1 MVEGQYRIKVVV
13 LEANDLMP
21 KFLNYII
28 FRKPTGPL
36 SMFAQKGG
44 SMDPMVKITCMN
56 KTKYTVSKKA
66 TLSPIFNN
74 TFYMDFPV

>member
-28 FRKPTGPL
+28 IRKPTGPL

-44 SMDPMVKITCMN
+44 SMDPMVKI
-56 KTKYTVSKKA
+56 
-66 TLSPIFNN
+66 
-74 TFYMDFPV
+74 